1 MTGPSGGEVHPRRP
15 WWRRWW
21 GTRAERRAC
30 RWLRRHGFTVIARNA
45 SCPLGELDIVALDGA
60 TLVFV
65 EVRSTAGDDPSV
77 PAASVDRDKQFRLS
91 RMALWFRRRHRLQA
105 LDARFDVLAISWPLG
120 GEPRIEHIRD
130 AFAMVGAGGMDG

>member
-1 MTGPSGGEVHPRRP
+1 MSGPSVGAIHPRRP

-30 RWLRRHGFTVIARNA
+30 GWVRRQGWTIVARNA

-65 EVRSTAGDDPSV
+65 EVRSTAGNDTAI
-77 PAASVDRDKQFRLS
+77 PAASVDREKQSRLS
-91 RMALWFRRRHRLQA
+91 RMALWFRLRHRLQA
-105 LDARFDVLAISWPLG
+105 LDMRFDVLAVAWPPG
-120 GEPRIEHIRD
+120 GQPRIEHYRD
-130 AFAMVGAGGMDG
+130 AFEMDGVVGMDG